1 MTSTIK
7 ISQLP
12 PVTGALSSTDVVAA
26 VQSGTTVKA
35 PVNSFGYLP
44 AGTGAVPTTIQAKL
58 RQTVSVMDFGAV
70 GNGTTDDRAA
80 IVLAMATGK
89 ALYFPQPTAYYNI
102 GSNLTI
108 TSPIEAGLYKLFS
121 TLSTGVVTFS
131 AGVIDEVYPE
141 WWGAARDGTTND
153 YAAIQAAINSLPSGG
168 TVQLQSGTY
177 GKSDA
182 LSLPPKLNLNGV
194 NRDATTIVNLAANV
208 GGIVPSSASVRKSRI
223 GNLSFTAKTGD
234 TTNIGILG
242 STINASIYFMESIFE
257 NVGINGFQYGFTG
270 GDEFWENTIRNVR
283 SNLAVHTGFRF
294 IGSSGSG
301 GDNLFEKCYANAS
314 GVGGFYFSTGM
325 NKSIMLNCTVGTITG
340 TAIEFGT
347 NVLGFTILSGNVE
360 DITLAAGGEAIKV
373 ASASVV
379 TVQDVVFQG
388 IIGPIVGK
396 ATLIGSR
403 DTATVNVSGCT
414 VITPTTGNVRSVTSA
429 NESKMYVRS
438 NRFNNLPSGL
448 IGASTSY
455 ICTDY
460 ARQVVYSPEITLS
473 AAAVTH
479 VVVPPTTTGRLV
491 SARVVYSVATSADA
505 GVNFTI
511 GADNQLAFNFTGTTS
526 TSTAQW
532 TTTNLTLLDTRIGA
546 YAGDLIVTCAGGKTG
561 AGKMYV
567 VLEFYNADGA
577 VIENS

>member
-1 MTSTIK
+1 M
-7 ISQLP
+7 
-12 PVTGALSSTDVVAA
+12 SSINF
-26 VQSGTTVKA
+26 QSGTIIPA
-35 PVNSFGYLP
+35 SWLNDVNSAVYGGGSTPGLNASNVTYQP
-44 AGTGAVPTTIQAKL
+44 AGTGAVATTVQAKL
-58 RQTVSVMDFGAV
+58 RQYVSVMDFGAV
-70 GNGTTDDRAA
+70 GDGATDDRIA
-80 IVLAMATGK
+80 IVTAMATGK
-89 ALYFPQPTAYYNI
+89 ALYFPQPSAYYNI

-108 TSPIEAGLYKLFS
+108 TSPIEAGLYRIFGGS
-121 TLSTGVVTFS
+121 GVITFS
-131 AGVIDEVYPE
+131 AGVTNVVYPE
-141 WWGAARDGTTND
+141 WWGAVKNGATDD
-153 YAAIQAAINSLPSGG
+153 YAALQAAINSLPSGG

-177 GKSDA
+177 AKSAA

-194 NRDATTIVNLAANV
+194 NRDATTILNTVANV
-208 GGIVPSSASVRKSRI
+208 GGIVPSSSAVRKSRI

-234 TTNIGILG
+234 TTNIGIFG
-242 STINASIYFMESIFE
+242 STANGSLAIYESLFE

-270 GDEFWENTIRNVR
+270 GDEFWENTVRNVR
-283 SNLAVHTGFRF
+283 SNSAVNTAFYF
-294 IGSSGSG
+294 VGSSGTG

-314 GVGGFYFSTGM
+314 GVGGFYFSIGM
-325 NKSIMLNCTVGTITG
+325 NKSIMLNCTVGSITG

-347 NVLGFTILSGNVE
+347 NVLGFTILSGNIE

-388 IIGPIVGK
+388 IIGPTVGK

-403 DTATVNVSGCT
+403 DTATVNVSGCA
-414 VITPTTGNVRSVTSA
+414 VITPTTGNVRSFTAS
-429 NESKMYVRS
+429 NESKLYVRS
-438 NRFNNLPSGL
+438 NRFGSLSSGL

-479 VVVPPTTTGRLV
+479 VVVPPTITGRLV

-511 GADNQLAFNFTGTTS
+511 GADNQLNFNFTGTTS
-526 TSTAQW
+526 TSTPQW

-546 YAGDLIVTCAGGKTG
+546 YAGDLIVSCAGGKVG